1 MKYRHNTKWV
11 SKIDENLVIYSK
23 TVILS
28 FNKFCF
34 QYLKITQNKLNLEL
48 DEYNTI
54 LFIITPLSF
63 SQSYYVILI

>member
-1 MKYRHNTKWV
+1 MKYRHNKNWV
-11 SKIDENLVIYSK
+11 SKIDENMVIFTK

-34 QYLKITQNKLNLEL
+34 KYLKITQNKLNL

-63 SQSYYVILI
+63 SQSYSVILI